1 MLRFKAR
8 PRKDPTES
16 PYLTSSQRRVMSALG
31 SAMRDVRSSA
41 EANEGQILD
50 AILHGPP
57 SRLLALVPEDPWY
70 AAQETLEAELAAEL
84 LDAGR
89 RYGKQVPAVQ
99 KATVNF
105 VFDEARPEAAAWA
118 AKEAG
123 QLIVEVVEEQRTI
136 VRGLAERASMGE
148 MTPRD
153 AARGIRDVIGLTNRQ
168 AGWVASYRSRQVAAL
183 EAQGLSPA
191 QVASRADR
199 LTQRYHDRIH
209 RYRSENIA
217 RTEILTASHEGRR
230 QAWQQGLDEGYIAP
244 NSQKQWSANLDGR
257 VCDEC
262 SALDGTV
269 VPLDGPFPQ
278 GDPPLHPSCRC
289 DVLLLPAQ
297 PQGVEELQGLTDAEL
312 DQQIRDLTGPAAPS
326 VPSANPLE
334 GLAAT
339 AITTALTLGELS
351 RQEQEEFLT
360 AAREAESVADLD
372 PWMRD
377 LISEA

>member
-1 MLRFKAR
+1 MLLFKAR

-16 PYLTSSQRRVMSALG
+16 PYLTNSQRRVIAALG
-31 SAMRDVRSSA
+31 SAMRDVRA
-41 EANEGQILD
+41 AVEANEGQILD

-57 SRLLALVPEDPWY
+57 SRLLAVLPEEPW
-70 AAQETLEAELAAEL
+70 AEAQEVIQEELASEL
-84 LDAGR
+84 VAAGR
-89 RYGKQVPAVQ
+89 RYGQQVPSVQ

-105 VFDEARPEAAAWA
+105 AFDEARPEAAAWA

-136 VRGLAERASMGE
+136 VRGLAQSASMGE

-153 AARGIRDVIGLTNRQ
+153 AARSIRDVIGLTNRQ
-168 AGWVASYRSRQVAAL
+168 AGWVQNYRRRQVAAL
-183 EAQGLSPA
+183 EAEGLSPA
-191 QVASRADR
+191 QVTERADR

-297 PQGVEELQGLTDAEL
+297 PQGIEELQNLTDAEL
-312 DQQIRDLTGPAAPS
+312 DQQIRDLAAPAAPA

-339 AITTALTLGELS
+339 AITTALTVGELS

-360 AAREAESVADLD
+360 AAREAEAVSDLE
-372 PWMRD
+372 PWMQD
-377 LISEA
+377 LISGA